1 MVKNSW
7 NQYNRGGMW
16 EYWLGSPGSYNI
28 VHFRDARLDGADR
41 IFTAIKPKIMDVKLR
56 NFVTEI

>member
-1 MVKNSW
+1 
-7 NQYNRGGMW
+7 MW